1 MYPQYVRTPEERRRW
16 RLADAV
22 ARLIYEGTGEATIW
36 MAARTIYRSGIP
48 T

>member
-1 MYPQYVRTPEERRRW
+1 MYPPYVRTPEERRRW

-22 ARLIYEGTGEATIW
+22 ARLIYEGTGEAMIW
-36 MAARTIYRSGIP
+36 IATRAIYRSGIP